1 MLNLEICDNGNHKV
15 VYYRNADDVAIRVT
29 ILDLNNNIIQDLI
42 SEYDKTGRNICDVL
56 FGKDPTEIIAYREY
70 HFRDNEKHDSGWT
83 DYKKVNGE
91 FVKLHSQS
99 GGWIIKDELSR
110 CDWFYPNG
118 ELAFYELFKFD
129 NDIGGMCKEYSYF
142 PNGERIVEFC
152 DEPRLEHFDDYY
164 LDFI

>member
-1 MLNLEICDNGNHKV
+1 M
-15 VYYRNADDVAIRVT
+15 
-29 ILDLNNNIIQDLI
+29 
-42 SEYDKTGRNICDVL
+42 L
-56 FGKDPTEIIAYREY
+56 FGKDPTKIIAYREY